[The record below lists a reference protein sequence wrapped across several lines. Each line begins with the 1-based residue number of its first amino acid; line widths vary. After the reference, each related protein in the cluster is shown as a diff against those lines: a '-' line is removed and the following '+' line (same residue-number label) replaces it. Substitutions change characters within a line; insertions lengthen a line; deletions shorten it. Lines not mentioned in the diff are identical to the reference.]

1 VEEGKPALV
10 LGADARYR
18 STFEEP
24 KSSTSMSHAPPPDRK
39 ERLAAAL
46 RENLKRRKR
55 QMRERAAEPR
65 GEAPHGTK
73 EPAPG
78 AGPDTKD

>member
-1 VEEGKPALV
+1 
-10 LGADARYR
+10 
-18 STFEEP
+18 
-24 KSSTSMSHAPPPDRK
+24 MSHTPPPDRK

-65 GEAPHGTK
+65 GEAPHGAR
-73 EPAPG
+73 EPAPV
-78 AGPDTKD
+78 AGRDPKD